1 MNQKESAGPEQS
13 TPAEAET
20 EVFKGLKSAGLN
32 DRQAFR
38 TGQAVRAQAG
48 HNIKETLEL
57 HQGKVDT
64 RVDGVETKLT
74 AKIDGVETELK
85 ADRVAQTAELTAKID
100 RVETELSTSM
110 KAIRRELAFYRWVF
124 IVLLALV
131 SLIVA
136 LVAFLIASGLAP
148 KFEQWLWGIRRQRSQ
163 SRHPLNRIRPN
174 LRFLPNPILYN
185 RLRNRLDIR

>member
-1 MNQKESAGPEQS
+1 MNEKKSAGPEQS

-74 AKIDGVETELK
+74 AKIDGVETEL
-85 ADRVAQTAELTAKID
+85 
-100 RVETELSTSM
+100 STSM

-136 LVAFLIASGLAP
+136 LVSFLIASGLAP

-174 LRFLPNPILYN
+174 LRFLPNPIL
-185 RLRNRLDIR
+185 

>member
-32 DRQAFR
+32 DR
-38 TGQAVRAQAG
+38 QAVRAQAG

-136 LVAFLIASGLAP
+136 LVSFLIASGLAP
-148 KFEQWLWGIRRQRSQ
+148 KFEQWLWGGFDASAVSPGTR
-163 SRHPLNRIRPN
+163 
-174 LRFLPNPILYN
+174 
-185 RLRNRLDIR
+185 